1 MSNRNRN
8 RTRRAHRTTNRCMP
22 IVRIHSAVSVNVD
35 LIVDLL
41 PAARSLLLGA
51 SAASVATEVA
61 SATGHSTTDRQSL
74 AAVLRLASA
83 SLVN

>member
-1 MSNRNRN
+1 MRTRNRN
-8 RTRRAHRTTNRCMP
+8 RRAHRTTTRCKLP
-22 IVRIHSAVSVNVD
+22 IVRVHSAVSVNVD

-51 SAASVATEVA
+51 SAASVAVEVA
-61 SATGHSTTDRQSL
+61 RATGHTTTDPQAL